1 MIRTLLACL
10 FVSVLCLGAGATTI
24 YDVQTDPS
32 LNGQVVTVQGVV
44 TAPNGLYSSVPEN
57 IAVIQ
62 DGTGPYSG
70 VMIYC
75 STGLP
80 TLALGDLV
88 EVTGTVAEYYDRTE
102 LDLADASDCVIIG
115 SQAVPP
121 VTWITCNDISSS
133 NPGVA
138 EQYEGVLIGIENVT
152 VVEIGSYEFTADDG
166 VGQCLV
172 SWWSATWD
180 VCPVNLNDFFSSIV
194 GTGDYSYGA
203 YKMHPRYNEDYNYP
217 VPVEFGTL
225 AADSRTT
232 GVVVRWST
240 VTEQNNFGFNVL
252 RAGSASGPF
261 MVISDQMIPGAG
273 TTVVPQTYL
282 FTDKAVIAGETYF
295 YMVRDISSSGA
306 TTDHGPVS
314 CTFAPEAVGSWGSI
328 KADFAD

>member
-1 MIRTLLACL
+1 MIRTVLACL
-10 FVSVLCLGAGATTI
+10 LVSVFCLGASATTI
-24 YDVQTDPS
+24 NDVQTDPS
-32 LNGQVVTVQGVV
+32 LLGQIVTVQGVV
-44 TAPNGLYSSVPEN
+44 TVPNGLYSSSPEN

-62 DGTGPYSG
+62 EGTGPYSG
-70 VMIYC
+70 VMVYC
-75 STGLP
+75 AEGLP

-102 LDLADASDCVIIG
+102 LDLAATADCVVIG
-115 SQAVPP
+115 SEPVPP
-121 VTWITCNDISSS
+121 VTWITCNDLSTD

-138 EQYEGVLIGIENVT
+138 EQYEGVLVGIENVT

-172 SWWSATWD
+172 SWWSATWET
-180 VCPVNLNDFFSSIV
+180 CPVNLNDTFSSIA
-194 GTGDYSYGA
+194 GTGDYSYGF
-203 YKMHPRYNEDYNYP
+203 YKLHPRYNEDYNYP

-225 AADSRTT
+225 SADSRGN

-240 VTEQNNFGFNVL
+240 VTEQDNFGFNVL
-252 RAGSASGPF
+252 RAGSVSGPF
-261 MVISDQMIPGAG
+261 VAISDQIIPGAG

-282 FTDKAVIAGETYF
+282 FSDKAVVAGETYF

-306 TTDHGPVS
+306 TTDHGPAS
-314 CTFAPEAVGSWGSI
+314 CTFVPEVSGSWGSI

>member
-1 MIRTLLACL
+1 MIRTVLACL
-10 FVSVLCLGAGATTI
+10 LLSVFCIGASATTI

-32 LNGQVVTVQGVV
+32 LFGQIVTVQGVV
-44 TAPNGLYSSVPEN
+44 TAPNGLYSSSPEN
-57 IAVIQ
+57 IAIIQ

-75 STGLP
+75 GDGLP

-102 LDLADASDCVIIG
+102 IDLAVGSDCVIIG
-115 SQAVPP
+115 SEAVPP
-121 VTWITCNDISSS
+121 VTWITCNDLSSD

-138 EQYEGVLIGIENVT
+138 EQYEGVLVGIENVT

-172 SWWSATWD
+172 SWWSSTWET
-180 VCPVNLNDFFSSIV
+180 CPVNLNDFYSSIA
-194 GTGDYSYGA
+194 GTGDYSYGF
-203 YKMHPRYNEDYNYP
+203 YKLHPRYNEDYNYP

-225 AADSRTT
+225 SADSR
-232 GVVVRWST
+232 GDGIVVRWST
-240 VTEQNNFGFNVL
+240 VTEQDNFGFNVL
-252 RAGSASGPF
+252 RAGLASGPF
-261 MVISDQMIPGAG
+261 ETISDQIILGAG
-273 TTVVPQTYL
+273 TTAVPQTYL
-282 FTDKAVIAGETYF
+282 FSDEAVFAGETYF

-314 CTFAPEAVGSWGSI
+314 CTFLPEAAGSWGSI